1 MWFPDDTNE
10 PYTVAVLE
18 SEKQPGPNSYDP
30 FLKEVFDILRGQAV
44 DSQKVDSQEV
54 DSQEVDIELTDYNYN
69 KRNTEEYN
77 QYLRYGDCVV
87 ASRNDKYV
95 IFKVKSALEETD
107 SEQCV
112 ELKKGS
118 EVKKYVK
125 LKENVIKIPQDE
137 EGIDK
142 KDRIALLLQNIKKYL
157 IALLLQKIKEYLPPS
172 T

>member
-1 MWFPDDTNE
+1 MWFPDKE
-10 PYTVAVLE
+10 KHPYSATVLV

-30 FLKEVFDILRGQAV
+30 FLKEVFDSLQGRRDDQGQAV
-44 DSQKVDSQEV
+44 DSQKVDSQED
-54 DSQEVDIELTDYNYN
+54 DSQKVDIELTDYNYN

-77 QYLRYGDCVV
+77 QYLKYGDYVV

-95 IFKVKSALEETD
+95 IFEVESESEKSD

-125 LKENVIKIPQDE
+125 LKENVTIIPITQNN
-137 EGIDK
+137 GIDTE
-142 KDRIALLLQNIKKYL
+142 DRIEKLLNILQ
-157 IALLLQKIKEYLPPS
+157 
-172 T
+172 